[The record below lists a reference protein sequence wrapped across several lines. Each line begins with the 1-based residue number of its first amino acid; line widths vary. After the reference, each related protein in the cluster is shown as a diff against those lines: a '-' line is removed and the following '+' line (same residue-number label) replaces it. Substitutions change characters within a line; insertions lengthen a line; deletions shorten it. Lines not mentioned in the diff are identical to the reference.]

1 CCPWSWSLLLRAEQ
15 RVDACDLAADAAHV
29 VGLGKLAGGLLHAQG
44 ELLLVQLEQVA
55 LELFGRLPAEF
66 LDVHQRTVRVT
77 NWVVTESL
85 AAARR
90 NASRAVASST
100 PSIS

>member
-1 CCPWSWSLLLRAEQ
+1 PCAAFYQCCPWSSSLLLRAEQ
-15 RVDACDLAADAAHV
+15 RVDAGDLAAHATHV
-29 VGLGKLAGGLLHAQG
+29 VGLGELAGGLLHAQG

-55 LELFGRLPAEF
+55 LELFGGLAAEF

-90 NASRAVASST
+90 NAS
-100 PSIS
+100 